1 MKLTWQGHACYTL
14 ESADGTV
21 VFDPYEPGYVP
32 GLTLPELSA
41 DVVLCSH
48 YHRDHGCAEAVKQ
61 LKRRTNFIINDL
73 PCYHDD
79 QQGALRGENRIHM
92 VDAEGKRI
100 VHMGD
105 LGHMLSD
112 SQIEALGEVD
122 VLIIPVGGF
131 YTIDAATAF
140 ELAGKIGAKIT
151 IPMHYR
157 GEGFGYDVI
166 STVDEY
172 AKLSGNAEYMDS
184 SELSLDGVLGHGRT
198 VVLKCPVAEAKE

>member
-1 MKLTWQGHACYTL
+1 MKLIWHGHACYTL

-32 GLTLPELSA
+32 GLSLPGLSA

-48 YHRDHGCAEAVKQ
+48 YHKDHGCAEAVKQ
-61 LKRRTNFIINDL
+61 LRRRTNLIINDL

-79 QQGALRGENRIHM
+79 QQGTLRGENRIHM

-151 IPMHYR
+151 VPMHYR
-157 GEGFGYDVI
+157 GENFGYDVI
-166 STVDEY
+166 STVDEFTKLAENVEY
-172 AKLSGNAEYMDS
+172 IPGNELEIGEELSGR
-184 SELSLDGVLGHGRT
+184 RT
-198 VVLKCPVAEAKE
+198 VVLRCPV

>member
-1 MKLTWQGHACYTL
+1 MKLIWHGHACYTL
-14 ESADGTV
+14 ESADGVV

-61 LKRRTNFIINDL
+61 LKRRTNLIISDL
-73 PCYHDD
+73 PCCHDD
-79 QQGALRGENRIHM
+79 QQGRLRGENRIHI

-105 LGHMLSD
+105 LGHMLSAG
-112 SQIEALGEVD
+112 QIEALGEVD

-140 ELAGKIGAKIT
+140 ELSGKIGAKIT
-151 IPMHYR
+151 VPMHYR

-172 AKLSGNAEYMDS
+172 AALADNAEFSDS
-184 SELSLDGVLGHGRT
+184 NILEIPAELGARRT
-198 VVLKCPVAEAKE
+198 VVLRCPV

>member
-1 MKLTWQGHACYTL
+1 MKLIWQGHACYTL

-61 LKRRTNFIINDL
+61 LKRRTNLIINDL

-79 QQGALRGENRIHM
+79 QQGALRGENRIHI

-151 IPMHYR
+151 VPMHYR

-166 STVDEY
+166 STVDEFT
-172 AKLSGNAEYMDS
+172 KLAENVEYMDG
-184 SELSLDGVLGHGRT
+184 SELSLDGELRGRRT
-198 VVLKCPVAEAKE
+198 VVLRCPV

>member
-1 MKLTWQGHACYTL
+1 MKLIWQGHACYTL

-61 LKRRTNFIINDL
+61 LKRRTNLIINDL

-151 IPMHYR
+151 VPMHYR
-157 GEGFGYDVI
+157 GENFGYDVI
-166 STVDEY
+166 STVDEFTKLAENVEY
-172 AKLSGNAEYMDS
+172 IPGNELEIGEELSGR
-184 SELSLDGVLGHGRT
+184 RT
-198 VVLKCPVAEAKE
+198 VVLRCPV

>member
-1 MKLTWQGHACYTL
+1 MKLIWHGHACYTL
-14 ESADGTV
+14 ESVDGTV
-21 VFDPYEPGYVP
+21 VFDPYEPEYVP
-32 GLTLPELSA
+32 GLKLPELAA

-61 LKRRTNFIINDL
+61 TKRQTNLLINDL

-79 QQGALRGENRIHM
+79 QNGTLRGENRIHI
-92 VDAEGKRI
+92 VDTEGKRI

-105 LGHMLSD
+105 LGHMLSGT
-112 SQIEALGEVD
+112 QIDALGEVD

-131 YTIDAATAF
+131 YTIDATTAF
-140 ELAGKIGAKIT
+140 DLAEKIGARIT

-166 STVDEY
+166 STVDEFTKLADNVEY
-172 AKLSGNAEYMDS
+172 TPDNVLEIGEELSGR
-184 SELSLDGVLGHGRT
+184 RT
-198 VVLKCPVAEAKE
+198 VVLRCPVK

>member
-1 MKLTWQGHACYTL
+1 MKLIWHGHACYTL

-32 GLTLPELSA
+32 GLSLPGLSA

-48 YHRDHGCAEAVKQ
+48 YHKDHGCAEAVKQ
-61 LKRRTNFIINDL
+61 LRRRTNLIINDL

-79 QQGALRGENRIHM
+79 QQGTLRGENRIHM
-92 VDAEGKRI
+92 VDAEGKRV

-105 LGHMLSD
+105 IGHMLSD
-112 SQIEALGEVD
+112 GQIEALGEVD

-131 YTIDAATAF
+131 YTIDTATAF

-157 GEGFGYDVI
+157 GDGFGYDVI
-166 STVDEY
+166 STVDEFTKLADNVEY
-172 AKLSGNAEYMDS
+172 VPGNVLEIGEKLSGR
-184 SELSLDGVLGHGRT
+184 RT
-198 VVLKCPVAEAKE
+198 VVLRCPV

>member
-1 MKLTWQGHACYTL
+1 MKLIWQGHACYTL

-48 YHRDHGCAEAVKQ
+48 YHRDHGCTEAVKQ
-61 LKRRTNFIINDL
+61 LKRRTNLIINDL

-172 AKLSGNAEYMDS
+172 AKLSDNAEYMDS

>member
-1 MKLTWQGHACYTL
+1 MKLIWHGHACYTL

-32 GLTLPELSA
+32 GLSLPGLSA

-48 YHRDHGCAEAVKQ
+48 YHKDHGCAEAVKQ
-61 LKRRTNFIINDL
+61 LRRRTNLIINDL

-79 QQGALRGENRIHM
+79 QQGTLRGENRIHM
-92 VDAEGKRI
+92 VDAEGKRV

-105 LGHMLSD
+105 IGHMLSD
-112 SQIEALGEVD
+112 GQIEALGEVD

-131 YTIDAATAF
+131 YTIDTATAF

-166 STVDEY
+166 STVDEFT
-172 AKLSGNAEYMDS
+172 KLADNVEYTPDNELEIGAE
-184 SELSLDGVLGHGRT
+184 LNGRRT
-198 VVLKCPVAEAKE
+198 VVLRCPVK

>member
-79 QQGALRGENRIHM
+79 RQGALRGENRIHM

-112 SQIEALGEVD
+112 GQIEALGQVD

>member
-1 MKLTWQGHACYTL
+1 MKLIWQGHACYTL

-61 LKRRTNFIINDL
+61 LKRRTNLIINDL

-151 IPMHYR
+151 VPMHYR

-166 STVDEY
+166 STVDEFT
-172 AKLSGNAEYMDS
+172 KLAENVEYMDG
-184 SELSLDGVLGHGRT
+184 SELSLDGELRGRRT
-198 VVLKCPVAEAKE
+198 VVLRCPV

>member
-1 MKLTWQGHACYTL
+1 MKLIWHGHACYTL
-14 ESADGTV
+14 DSLDGTV

-48 YHRDHGCAEAVKQ
+48 YHRDHGCTEAVKQ
-61 LKRRTNFIINDL
+61 LKRRSNLIINDL

-79 QQGALRGENRIHM
+79 QQGTRRGENRIHI
-92 VDAEGKRI
+92 VDAEGKRV

-140 ELAGKIGAKIT
+140 ELAEKIGAKVT
-151 IPMHYR
+151 VPMHYR
-157 GEGFGYDVI
+157 GEGFGYDLI
-166 STVDEY
+166 STVEEY
-172 AKLSGNAEYMDS
+172 TKLAQNVEYVDDH
-184 SELSLDGVLGHGRT
+184 ELSLDGELCGRRTLVLR
-198 VVLKCPVAEAKE
+198 CPV